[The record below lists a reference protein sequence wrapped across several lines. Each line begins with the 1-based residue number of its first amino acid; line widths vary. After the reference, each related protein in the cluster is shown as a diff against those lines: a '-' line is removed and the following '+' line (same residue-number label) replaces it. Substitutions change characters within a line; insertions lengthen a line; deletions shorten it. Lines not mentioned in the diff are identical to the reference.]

1 MRDDA
6 PDPEDMTAEDL
17 WTCPA
22 CGRRFGKPNTQHV
35 CGRYTVQQHLDE
47 ATPHALALYRG
58 LLALAAQCGEF
69 FEEATKTGIMLK
81 TPGIFMSIGLKKKG
95 LNCAIWLPEPIHHP
109 RIRSNYPVSNR
120 YAVHFQIKELGELD
134 GQLKGWLCRAY
145 YFLEAG

>member
-1 MRDDA
+1 MNT
-6 PDPEDMTAEDL
+6 PPEDDL

-22 CGRRFGKPNTQHV
+22 CGRRFAKPNAQHV
-35 CGRYTVQQHLDE
+35 CARYTVQEHLDK
-47 ATPHALALYRG
+47 ATPHALALYQG

-95 LNCAIWLPEPIHHP
+95 LNCSIWLPEPIRHP

-120 YAVHFQIKELGELD
+120 YAVHFQIHELEELD
-134 GQLKGWLCRAY
+134 AQLKGWLCRAY
-145 YFLEAG
+145 YFLEAA